1 MYVKPTEKVEQINF
15 LASAKFQS
23 FTYQAEK
30 TYKAGEV
37 YPANDATAIGIVLN
51 DVAVDDTTGP
61 QPAAILVD
69 GFILIERLA
78 TQPADAAV
86 KALKNITFLD
96 ANKKPKVVEG

>member
-51 DVAVDDTTGP
+51 DVTVDETTGP

-96 ANKKPKVVEG
+96 ANKKPKVVAG